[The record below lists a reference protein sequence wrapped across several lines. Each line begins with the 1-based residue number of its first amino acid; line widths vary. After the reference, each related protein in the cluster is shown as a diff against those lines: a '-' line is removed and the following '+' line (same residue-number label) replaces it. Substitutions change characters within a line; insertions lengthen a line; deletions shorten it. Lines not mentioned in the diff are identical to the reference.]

1 MAVEMDDE
9 LIKIGAFNLEDLEI
23 NRSGEL
29 SERQKMVLK
38 FWAGFWLILASIDIA
53 IFVGHLAFQIFY
65 LRYWG
70 AGIAISII
78 LIILANMNI
87 ENAKPFQKDLLDNKV
102 KTSSGKLF
110 KLFSMARIG
119 KSGKIWNCSIR
130 VDEQVFSV
138 SPAIYD
144 VVVQNEGYRLYYA
157 PHSRKLVNIEPL

>member
-1 MAVEMDDE
+1 MDE
-9 LIKIGAFNLEDLEI
+9 LIKIGALNLEDLEI
-23 NRSGEL
+23 NRSGEF
-29 SERQKMVLK
+29 SERQKSSLK
-38 FWAGFWLILASIDIA
+38 FWIGFWFVLAGIEIA
-53 IFVGHLAFQIFY
+53 ILVGHVAFQIFY
-65 LRYWG
+65 LRSWFI
-70 AGIAISII
+70 GIAISIALI
-78 LIILANMNI
+78 LLAYMNI
-87 ENAKPFQKDLLDNKV
+87 ENAKPFQKDLLNNKV
-102 KTSSGKLF
+102 KTASGKLF